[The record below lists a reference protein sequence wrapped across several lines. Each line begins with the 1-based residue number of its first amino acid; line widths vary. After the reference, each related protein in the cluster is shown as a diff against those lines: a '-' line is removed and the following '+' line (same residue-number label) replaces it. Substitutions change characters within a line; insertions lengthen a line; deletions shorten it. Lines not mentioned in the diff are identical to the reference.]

1 MPSWPDAPSAWQ
13 PGGSQHYDS
22 GMLPARL
29 LPSARRAGIAVCTN
43 PRHARDLTPNE
54 TRADAAAGTTAAPAG
69 DVRGTAC
76 PLPPGARALLRRCRE
91 EQPQYQEND
100 VIDVRLH
107 AADAIVF
114 LDFSPFRCACR
125 AIRRSPERAD
135 FWKWLLLYRRRSR
148 PVLRQAVAEHAG
160 DAELYVL
167 PTPRAVRRFIAK
179 IASGMPDS
187 P

>member
-1 MPSWPDAPSAWQ
+1 MPPLQRQLPLPEMSAAQ
-13 PGGSQHYDS
+13 
-22 GMLPARL
+22 LARY
-29 LPSARRAGIAVCTN
+29 RRA
-43 PRHARDLTPNE
+43 L
-54 TRADAAAGTTAAPAG
+54 
-69 DVRGTAC
+69 VRY
-76 PLPPGARALLRRCRE
+76 LRRCRE

-114 LDFSPFRCACR
+114 LDFSPFRCAWR

>member
-43 PRHARDLTPNE
+43 PRHARDLTPNG
-54 TRADAAAGTTAAPAG
+54 TRADAAPGTTAAPAG

-76 PLPPGARALLRRCRE
+76 PLLPGARALPRRCRE

-135 FWKWLLLYRRRSR
+135 FWKWLLCIAAAAVRYSGRRSPNTPAMPSSTSCR
-148 PVLRQAVAEHAG
+148 PRERSG
-160 DAELYVL
+160 DSS
-167 PTPRAVRRFIAK
+167 RR
-179 IASGMPDS
+179 
-187 P
+187 